1 MINYSEHI
9 KNLEKEEQLKI
20 DLVLIDGRFRVACCL
35 KCYNVISNDCLII
48 FDDFLKRPQ
57 YNIVLNYFDIIEKTK
72 DNNMVLLKKKIIW
85 LYHKNLLKNMNL
97 LEIKINLIL

>member
-72 DNNMVLLKKKIIW
+72 DNNMVLLKKKDNIVIPQ
-85 LYHKNLLKNMNL
+85 
-97 LEIKINLIL
+97 ELIEKYELIRD

>member
-72 DNNMVLLKKKIIW
+72 DNNMVLLKKKD
-85 LYHKNLLKNMNL
+85 NMVIPQ
-97 LEIKINLIL
+97 ELIEKYELIRD